1 MNIFSNGKGESSM
14 HKYETS
20 IFAELESS
28 GFWRLQT
35 NDATLVRVMS
45 GRAKQPSSPW
55 TVVGRGLTA
64 TDPMI
69 YRREFSSSTK
79 AKKSFERI
87 LTRLDAQEH
96 ELVNVTHGKG
106 WISQSPSVASNQPKR
121 CHTSPN
127 NQKQARANQ
136 GLPLTHS
143 NGNII

>member
-1 MNIFSNGKGESSM
+1 MGHQI
-14 HKYETS
+14 HTS

-35 NDATLVRVMS
+35 NEPSLIKVMN
-45 GRAKQPSSPW
+45 GRAKQPGSPW
-55 TVVGRGLTA
+55 MITGRGLTA

-87 LTRLDAQEH
+87 LMRINAEAH

-106 WISQSPSVASNQPKR
+106 WVFQSPSVASNQPKR
-121 CHTSPN
+121 CQASPN

-136 GLPLTHS
+136 GLPLTHY

>member
-1 MNIFSNGKGESSM
+1 MM
-14 HKYETS
+14 HQIETS
-20 IFAELESS
+20 LFAELESS

-35 NDATLVRVMS
+35 NEPSLIKVMN
-45 GRAKQPSSPW
+45 GRAKQPGSPW
-55 TVVGRGLTA
+55 MITGRGLTA

-106 WISQSPSVASNQPKR
+106 WISQSPSGASNQPKR
-121 CHTSPN
+121 CQASPN

-136 GLPLTHS
+136 GLPLADF

>member
-1 MNIFSNGKGESSM
+1 MNLFSNGEGESSM

-20 IFAELESS
+20 LFAELESC
-28 GFWRLQT
+28 GYWRLQT
-35 NDATLVRVMS
+35 NEPVLIKIMNA
-45 GRAKQPSSPW
+45 RAKQPDSPW
-55 TVVGRGLTA
+55 MITGRGLTA

-79 AKKSFERI
+79 AKMSLERI

-96 ELVNVTHGKG
+96 EMINVGVGKG
-106 WISQSPSVASNQPKR
+106 WVSQSPSVASNQPKR
-121 CHTSPN
+121 CQASPN

>member
-1 MNIFSNGKGESSM
+1 MM
-14 HKYETS
+14 HQIETS
-20 IFAELESS
+20 LFAELESS

-35 NDATLVRVMS
+35 NEPSLIKVMN
-45 GRAKQPSSPW
+45 GRAKQPGSPW
-55 TVVGRGLTA
+55 MITGRGLTA

-96 ELVNVTHGKG
+96 EMINVGVGKG
-106 WISQSPSVASNQPKR
+106 WVFQSPPTRENASKH

-136 GLPLTHS
+136 GLPLTDS

>member
-1 MNIFSNGKGESSM
+1 MM
-14 HKYETS
+14 HQIETS
-20 IFAELESS
+20 LFVELESS

-35 NDATLVRVMS
+35 NEPSLIKVMN
-45 GRAKQPSSPW
+45 GRAKQPGSPW
-55 TVVGRGLTA
+55 MITGRGLTA

-69 YRREFSSSTK
+69 YRRESSSSTK

-87 LTRLDAQEH
+87 LTKLDAQEH

-121 CHTSPN
+121 CQASPN
-127 NQKQARANQ
+127 NQKQARADQ

-143 NGNII
+143 HGQKR

>member
-1 MNIFSNGKGESSM
+1 MM
-14 HKYETS
+14 HQIETS
-20 IFAELESS
+20 LFAELESS

-35 NDATLVRVMS
+35 NEPSLIKVMN
-45 GRAKQPSSPW
+45 GRAKQPGSPW
-55 TVVGRGLTA
+55 MITGRGLTA

-106 WISQSPSVASNQPKR
+106 WVFQSPSVASNQPKR
-121 CHTSPN
+121 CQASPN

-136 GLPLTHS
+136 GLPLTDS

>member
-1 MNIFSNGKGESSM
+1 MM
-14 HKYETS
+14 HQIETS
-20 IFAELESS
+20 LFAELESS

-35 NDATLVRVMS
+35 NEPSLIKVMN
-45 GRAKQPSSPW
+45 GRAKQPGSPW
-55 TVVGRGLTA
+55 MITGRGLTA

-87 LTRLDAQEH
+87 LMRINAEAH

-106 WISQSPSVASNQPKR
+106 WVFQSPSVASNQPKR
-121 CHTSPN
+121 CQASPN

-136 GLPLTHS
+136 GLPLTDS

>member
-1 MNIFSNGKGESSM
+1 MM
-14 HKYETS
+14 HQIETS
-20 IFAELESS
+20 LFAELESS

-35 NDATLVRVMS
+35 NEPSLIKVMN
-45 GRAKQPSSPW
+45 GRAKQPGSPW
-55 TVVGRGLTA
+55 MITGRGLTA

>member
-1 MNIFSNGKGESSM
+1 M

-20 IFAELESS
+20 IFAELESC

-35 NDATLVRVMS
+35 NDPTLVKVMNA
-45 GRAKQPSSPW
+45 RAKQTGSPW
-55 TVVGRGLTA
+55 MITGRGLTA

-106 WISQSPSVASNQPKR
+106 WVFQSPSVASNQPKR
-121 CHTSPN
+121 CQASPN

>member
-1 MNIFSNGKGESSM
+1 MNLFSNGEGESSM

-20 IFAELESS
+20 LFAELESC
-28 GFWRLQT
+28 GYWRLQT
-35 NDATLVRVMS
+35 NEPSLIKVMN
-45 GRAKQPSSPW
+45 GRAKQPGSPW
-55 TVVGRGLTA
+55 MITGRGLTA

-87 LTRLDAQEH
+87 LTRLDAEAH
-96 ELVNVTHGKG
+96 ELVKVTHGKG
-106 WISQSPSVASNQPKR
+106 WVFQSPSVASNQPKR

-136 GLPLTHS
+136 GLPLTHY

>member
-1 MNIFSNGKGESSM
+1 MMHQIESSL
-14 HKYETS
+14 
-20 IFAELESS
+20 FAELESS

-35 NDATLVRVMS
+35 NEPSLIKVMN
-45 GRAKQPSSPW
+45 GRAKQPGSPW
-55 TVVGRGLTA
+55 MITGRGLTA

-87 LTRLDAQEH
+87 LTRLDAEAH

-106 WISQSPSVASNQPKR
+106 WVFQSPSVASNQPKR

-136 GLPLTHS
+136 GLPLTHY

>member
-1 MNIFSNGKGESSM
+1 MM
-14 HKYETS
+14 HQIETS
-20 IFAELESS
+20 LFAELESS

-87 LTRLDAQEH
+87 LMRINAEAH

-106 WISQSPSVASNQPKR
+106 WVFQSPSVASNQPKR
-121 CHTSPN
+121 CQASPN
-127 NQKQARANQ
+127 NQKQARADQ
-136 GLPLTHS
+136 GLPLADL